1 MDPTQE
7 ELFRVVVKYVHEGKY
22 LELIV
27 ALLIIYLPFVPTA
40 FKTWRNRKQVDTLYK
55 ERLADKDKEIERQAL
70 RIKELENVLLRTRR
84 K

>member
-1 MDPTQE
+1 MDPTQQ
-7 ELFRVVVKYVHEGKY
+7 ELFRVVVNYVHEGKY

-27 ALLIIYLPFVPTA
+27 ALLIVYLPFVPA
-40 FKTWRNRKQVDTLYK
+40 AWKGWRNRKEVKALYK

-70 RIKELENVLLRTRR
+70 RIKELENASLRTRR